1 MMNRYLSKKYR
12 LCYFDHVASGYS
24 NCSQLKYISLCSTC
38 ILSEKVAFCKMG
50 KPFSKRKGL
59 SKLSAG
65 NSAPPQQLSVCQVD
79 HFTDSQATC
88 QKYHSPSHLL
98 VEAISFHFY
107 SLTLAVLTLLK
118 WRLVLCNQAVET
130 CYGYLL
136 NWEKAHALTTLG
148 EKILCARM
156 SATHSSVNRPT
167 SLQRELGIH
176 LMLQLPDFTY
186 ESLG

>member
-1 MMNRYLSKKYR
+1 M
-12 LCYFDHVASGYS
+12 CV
-24 NCSQLKYISLCSTC
+24 
-38 ILSEKVAFCKMG
+38 
-50 KPFSKRKGL
+50 
-59 SKLSAG
+59 KLIA
-65 NSAPPQQLSVCQVD
+65 
-79 HFTDSQATC
+79 DSQATC

-107 SLTLAVLTLLK
+107 SLTLAVLK
-118 WRLVLCNQAVET
+118 WRLVLSNQAVEP

-136 NWEKAHALTTLG
+136 NWEKAHVLTTRG
-148 EKILCARM
+148 EKILCAWM